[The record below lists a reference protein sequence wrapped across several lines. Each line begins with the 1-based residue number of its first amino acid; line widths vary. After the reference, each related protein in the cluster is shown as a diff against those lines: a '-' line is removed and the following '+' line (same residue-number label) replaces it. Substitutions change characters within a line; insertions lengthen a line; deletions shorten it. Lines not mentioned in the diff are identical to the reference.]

1 MTSKIDERWQ
11 ELFEAAMSE
20 VADWRRE
27 HSRASFA
34 EIEEELDKQ
43 LAEVRA
49 RMLED
54 LVESSP
60 RADLRGQAKA
70 DRPKCPECGEP
81 LLANGQHTR
90 EVTTT
95 YEQRVQLTRSY
106 GRCPECGCGFFPPG

>member
-11 ELFEAAMSE
+11 ELFKVAMSE
-20 VADWRRE
+20 VTAWRGE
-27 HSRASFA
+27 HSRASFT
-34 EIEEELDKQ
+34 EIEEALDKQ
-43 LAEVRA
+43 LAGVRA
-49 RMLED
+49 RLLQD

-60 RADLRGQAKA
+60 RADIRGRAKEE
-70 DRPKCPECGEP
+70 RPKCPECGEP

-106 GRCPECGCGFFPPG
+106 GRCPVCGRGFFPPG